1 MMVGQVA
8 TMSNKSY
15 LVYIVFDIDTQI
27 LVNVE
32 HYNVAV
38 SFQTRPAAMLIVWEI
53 EYRYC
58 A

>member
-38 SFQTRPAAMLIVWEI
+38 SFQTRPAAMLIV
-53 EYRYC
+53 
-58 A
+58 